1 MNQLI
6 KNGELHLYGTV
17 GGDLSWDEDG
27 IKTTGFTDEQVIDAL
42 GEMQGD
48 VAVRLNSGGGIA
60 FQGIAIYNALREHS
74 GKVTVYVDALAASAA
89 SVIAMAGDR
98 VVMRAGALMMIHNPG
113 TITIGT
119 AEDHRKSIQA
129 LEQIAEAAADI
140 YAGKSGASRREILRM
155 MQDESWLRGAAAK
168 SLGFAD
174 EIDEGGEEM
183 AAPAFKYSLF
193 KNAPPELLTAVGR
206 GRGPVSTQPEKPAAR
221 KEPVMT
227 QQSIA
232 KDATNEIFA
241 RCRSAKLSMDE
252 TEKVIA
258 EAKGDSDKARDIII
272 NMLADRSGPEII
284 GHLPSAALSG
294 ATRSPQ
300 IEKQIE
306 DAMVIQMGGRI
317 DAGGENPFIGRSVME
332 NVRAYH
338 DSLGISTRGMSD
350 LAVADMVMGVS
361 RLGGVGSRMTGGM
374 HATSDFPSLMGSA
387 LYRFISQRFGQY
399 ASPLKQMS
407 IKRNLADFRK
417 HNYIRPGESPELE
430 EVIEGGDVKYGTLE
444 EEANGLTLKTYAKIF
459 AISRQALI
467 NDDLSALASAAVVF
481 ADGARKLENK
491 KFWELLS
498 ANSLAGATMDDG
510 LPFFHADHGNIH
522 TTGAAI
528 SVESLTIARQG
539 MRLQKDVNKTGN
551 AGVTPAIILV
561 GPKQETAAEQLV
573 AQITAA
579 KASDANPFAGKLT
592 VAVEN
597 QYEGTDWWLF
607 ADPQDVPAFQHGYL
621 GGAEGPQ
628 LQQRDG
634 WNTLGVEYRCVL
646 DFGCAPF
653 EYRAGYKMK
662 GL

>member
-27 IKTTGFTDEQVIDAL
+27 IKTTGFTDEQVIEAL
-42 GEMQGD
+42 GELQGE

-60 FQGIAIYNALREHS
+60 FQGIAIYNALREHP
-74 GKVTVYVDALAASAA
+74 GKVTIYVDALAASAA
-89 SVIAMAGDR
+89 SVIAMAGDH
-98 VVMRAGALMMIHNPG
+98 VVMRPGAVMMIHNPAAV
-113 TITIGT
+113 TIGT
-119 AEDHRKSIQA
+119 AEDHRKSMQA
-129 LEQIAEAAADI
+129 LEEIAEAAADI
-140 YAGKSGASRREILRM
+140 YARKSGASRRQILQM
-155 MQDESWLRGAAAK
+155 MQDETWFRGPAAK

-193 KNAPPELLTAVGR
+193 KNAPPELLAAAGR
-206 GRGPVSTQPEKPAAR
+206 GRGLVSTQPEIPAAI
-221 KEPVMT
+221 KEPLMT
-227 QQSIA
+227 QQSVA

-241 RCRSAKLSMDE
+241 RCRSAKLNMDD
-252 TEKVIA
+252 TEKVIL
-258 EAKGDSDKARDIII
+258 EAKGDSEKARDLII
-272 NMLADRSGPEII
+272 NMLAERSGPEII
-284 GHLPSAALSG
+284 GHLPSAALDG

-306 DAMVIQMGGRI
+306 DALVLQMGGRV
-317 DAGGENPFIGRSVME
+317 DAGGENPYIGRSVME

-338 DSLGISTRGMSD
+338 DSRGISTRGMSD

-361 RLGGVGSRMTGGM
+361 RVGGLGSRMSGGM
-374 HATSDFPSLMGSA
+374 HSTSDFPSLMGSA

-430 EVIEGGDVKYGTLE
+430 EVIEGGEVKYGTLE

-510 LPFFHADHGNIH
+510 QPFFHASHNNIY
-522 TTGAAI
+522 TTASAI
-528 SVESLTIARQG
+528 SVESLTIARQA

-597 QYEGTDWWLF
+597 QYDGTDWWLF

-621 GGAEGPQ
+621 GGVEGPQ

-634 WNTLGVEYRCVL
+634 WSTLGVEYRCVL

-662 GL
+662 GV